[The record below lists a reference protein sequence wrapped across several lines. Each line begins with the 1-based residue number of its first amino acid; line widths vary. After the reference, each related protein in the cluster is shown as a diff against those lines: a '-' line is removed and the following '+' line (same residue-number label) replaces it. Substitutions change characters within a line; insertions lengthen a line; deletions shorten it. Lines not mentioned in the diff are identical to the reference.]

1 MATENLKQRIRDDP
15 KTETETETETKN
27 SDDYNNNKNGSKGD
41 NKRMSM
47 AKRGLRS
54 LTIAV
59 AFPVSLTLFN
69 IYVFGTNHSYN
80 KLNKPFWLPPLWLLH
95 TTCLVSSFLMGVS
108 AWLVWAEGGFH
119 KKPTA
124 LSLYL
129 AVLGLGL
136 VWEPI
141 TIRMGANWVGL
152 VLCLGMFGS
161 LVGCSRV
168 FKEVNP
174 IAGDLVKPCLAGAAF
189 LSIVNLELLFL

>member
-1 MATENLKQRIRDDP
+1 MASENLKQRIRDDDP
-15 KTETETETETKN
+15 KTETETTN
-27 SDDYNNNKNGSKGD
+27 SSYNSSKRD
-41 NKRMSM
+41 RRMKM

-54 LTIAV
+54 LVIAV

-69 IYVFGTNHSYN
+69 IYLFGSSRSYN
-80 KLNKPFWLPPLWLLH
+80 SLKKPFWLPPLWLVH
-95 TTCLVSSFLMGVS
+95 TACLVSSFLMGVS

-129 AVLGLGL
+129 AALGLSL
-136 VWEPI
+136 VWDPVVF
-141 TIRMGANWVGL
+141 RMGANWVGL
-152 VLCLGMFGS
+152 VLCLGMFGN

-174 IAGDLVKPCLAGAAF
+174 IAGDLIKPCMAWAAL

>member
-1 MATENLKQRIRDDP
+1 MATENLKQRIRDDT

-27 SDDYNNNKNGSKGD
+27 SDDYNNKNGSKRD

-54 LTIAV
+54 LITAV

-69 IYVFGTNHSYN
+69 IYVFGSNHSYN